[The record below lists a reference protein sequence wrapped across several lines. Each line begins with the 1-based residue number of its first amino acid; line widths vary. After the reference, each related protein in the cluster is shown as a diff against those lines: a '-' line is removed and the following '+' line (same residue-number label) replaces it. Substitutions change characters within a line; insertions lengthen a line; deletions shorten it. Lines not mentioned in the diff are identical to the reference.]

1 MNEKYF
7 ESIFIT
13 IHFKNKSIICGTIY
27 RSPRNDKF
35 FFDIFND
42 YLLQTLN
49 AINKA
54 KHKCFIM
61 GDFNIDILNLTD
73 QQTELFTNTMF
84 SFNYYPLINKPT
96 RLGETSFT
104 VLDHIWTNITN
115 TEVKVVLLFTI
126 LRIISLLFNALH

>member
-13 IHFKNKSIICGTIY
+13 IQFKNKSIIYGTIY
-27 RSPRNDKF
+27 RSPRNDKLS
-35 FFDIFND
+35 FDIFNN

-49 AINKA
+49 AINKT

-61 GDFNIDILNLTD
+61 GDFNISLLNLTD

-84 SFNYYPLINKPT
+84 SFTYYPLINKPT
-96 RLGETSFT
+96 RLGETSSTPLTTFGQT
-104 VLDHIWTNITN
+104 
-115 TEVKVVLLFTI
+115 LLI
-126 LRIISLLFNALH
+126 PK